1 MEGGTM
7 KIRWGCSILSVVFL
21 ASVWLACGGPPPKER
36 EDPAPVWFDDPPAGC
51 GVGTKRLRGS
61 RSLARDGAV
70 HKARVDLARQL
81 ESLTQGLIE
90 EYARDGEEDGM
101 DFSEGQ
107 TVDVSRSVAEQTLL
121 GTRPETVLVG
131 NEYFARVCVEPDAY
145 AEVFAS
151 MATLSDKARAAL
163 AGRARSAFDRLD
175 TQLEKKGAR

>member
-1 MEGGTM
+1 M
-7 KIRWGCSILSVVFL
+7 RLGCTVLAVGFL
-21 ASVWLACGGPPPKER
+21 AVVWMACGGAQAKER
-36 EDPAPVWFDDPPAGC
+36 EDSAPEWFDNPPAGG
-51 GVGTKRLRGS
+51 GVGTKRLRGA

-81 ESLTQGLIE
+81 ETLTQGLIE

-107 TVDVSRSVAEQTLL
+107 TIDVSRTVAEQTLL

-145 AEVFAS
+145 AEVFAN
-151 MATLSDKARAAL
+151 MASLSDGARAAL
-163 AGRARSAFDRLD
+163 AGRARGALERLD
-175 TQLEKKGAR
+175 TELEKKRDR